1 MITYLPFYKELEKT
15 ILAEV
20 PDYAQST
27 YSALIPKQME
37 LYRMI
42 GEGMTEV
49 KFKEYW
55 EQL

>member
-1 MITYLPFYKELEKT
+1 M
-15 ILAEV
+15 LAEV
-20 PDYAQST
+20 PDYAQSI

-55 EQL
+55 ERL